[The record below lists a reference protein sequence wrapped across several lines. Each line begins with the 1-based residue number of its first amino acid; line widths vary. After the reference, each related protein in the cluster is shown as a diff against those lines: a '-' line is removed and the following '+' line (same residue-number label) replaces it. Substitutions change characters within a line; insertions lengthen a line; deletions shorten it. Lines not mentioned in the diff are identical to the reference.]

1 MWLTAKE
8 IKDIYKI
15 TGQTLYNW
23 RKSGKIEYKMINE
36 RKFSY
41 KIKDYKNERKNVIY
55 SRVSNT
61 KQKHDLENQIK
72 LISQYM
78 ISNGILVDEVYS
90 DIASGMNENRIG
102 FDNLIN
108 DVISYKIDKIY
119 ISYKDRLT
127 RFGYQYF
134 EKLFKKYNTEIVV
147 LNSTKEEDFQDELTS
162 DLISIIHH
170 FSMKMYSNRR
180 KLLKE
185 LKIILNLTMN
195 LISTRSRNNKNK

>member
-1 MWLTAKE
+1 MMWLTAKE

-185 LKIILNLTMN
+185 LKNNLESNNESNLNTF
-195 LISTRSRNNKNK
+195 